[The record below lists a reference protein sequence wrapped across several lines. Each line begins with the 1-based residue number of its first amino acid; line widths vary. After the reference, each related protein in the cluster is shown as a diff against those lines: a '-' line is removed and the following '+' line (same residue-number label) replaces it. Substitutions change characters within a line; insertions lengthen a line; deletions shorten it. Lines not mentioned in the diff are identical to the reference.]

1 MFLAVEGL
9 FNFVLLFR
17 SGFRTSP
24 LRKLEN
30 TGDTFGEYLVDF
42 GVSSFWKGS
51 SFLGR
56 KDPKRF
62 EDILK
67 TWL

>member
-42 GVSSFWKGS
+42 GVSSF
-51 SFLGR
+51 
-56 KDPKRF
+56 
-62 EDILK
+62 
-67 TWL
+67 